1 MFDQYTGF
9 YFFSS
14 LFQGNIALLAFAG
27 VFVVY
32 RLQILTQ
39 AINAKESEIV
49 AIVSQAFV
57 KHIGKVPEDVI
68 SAFQDLHNIVKHLN
82 DFGDKLIADKIGW
95 QNVPKSLA
103 ADERLHLLERQRNQM
118 EEFRKQIV
126 GATKRPFVWMVMI
139 VLVALVGLP
148 LASLIHT
155 LGFVIEALVIGIAVV
170 INAYAIIIN
179 TKFSLHLLQNEQ
191 IK

>member
-49 AIVSQAFV
+49 AIISPAFV
-57 KHIGKVPEDVI
+57 KNVGKVPEEVI
-68 SAFQDLHNIVKHLN
+68 SAFQDLHNIVKHL
-82 DFGDKLIADKIGW
+82 DDYGDKLIAEKIGW

-103 ADERLHLLERQRNQM
+103 ADGRLHLLERQRNHM
-118 EEFRKQIV
+118 EEFQKQIV
-126 GATKRPFVWMVMI
+126 KATMKPFVWMVII
-139 VLVALVGLP
+139 VLIALVGLP

-155 LGFVIEALVIGIAVV
+155 LGFVMEAIVIGIVVV

-179 TKFSLHLLQNEQ
+179 TQFSLHLLRNEHL
-191 IK
+191 K